1 MSGPEAVKGRESEG
15 GEWVEGSSVTGDLA
29 EDLADD
35 GKRFDALDVAFH
47 GRRL

>member
-1 MSGPEAVKGRESEG
+1 MVGIL
-15 GEWVEGSSVTGDLA
+15 DLA